1 MFYMGYIND
10 LILANITI
18 LFFTHS
24 MAIKCTSQFAQDHR
38 NPLFG
43 KVNQELCVREN
54 QFSAL
59 LQNSQHIQVHV
70 TKIYTSIPLK
80 LHAFIRALWRT
91 S

>member
-1 MFYMGYIND
+1 MNFINTCNGT
-10 LILANITI
+10 AVSI

-43 KVNQELCVREN
+43 KVNQELCVHEN

-70 TKIYTSIPLK
+70 TKIYTSIPRK
-80 LHAFIRALWRT
+80 LNAFIRALWRT